1 MSDILIDRSRAQT
14 AVITINRPQ
23 RKNACDMTAWT
34 DMLNAFADLAR
45 ETSVR
50 LAVLTG
56 ADGDFCAGDDIVAFR
71 AIKDDAR
78 AADEQRRRIQEC
90 YAALQDAPFPIVA
103 AIRGVCVGGG
113 CSLAMCCDFR
123 IADATARIGV
133 PVAKLGLVYPTI
145 QLQRLVALIGAQEAR
160 RWIYTGDLVGA
171 AEAHRAG
178 FIDAL
183 TDDDPVEAALAF
195 GAPMMSGAPLSIA
208 GSKAQLNAISA
219 GQAAEKQVELDAM
232 MTRADNSEDFD
243 EAARAFAEKRK
254 PRFRGR

>member
-1 MSDILIDRSRAQT
+1 MSDILIDRSREQI
-14 AVITINRPQ
+14 AVVTINRPQ
-23 RKNACDMTAWT
+23 RKNACDMAAWT
-34 DMLNAFADLAR
+34 DLLHAFAALSKD
-45 ETSVR
+45 SGVR
-50 LAVLTG
+50 LAILTG
-56 ADGDFCAGDDIVAFR
+56 AGNDFCAGDDIIAFR
-71 AIKDDAR
+71 AIKDDAA
-78 AADEQRRRIQEC
+78 AADAQRKRIQEC

-160 RWIYTGDLVGA
+160 RWIYTGELVGA

-178 FIDAL
+178 FLDAL
-183 TDDDPVEAALAF
+183 ANGDPVEAALTF
-195 GAPMMSGAPLSIA
+195 GAPIMSGAPLSIA
-208 GSKAQLNAISA
+208 GSKAQLNAICA
-219 GQAAEKQVELDAM
+219 GQAAEKHAELEAM
-232 MTRADNSEDFD
+232 MVRADHSEDFD
-243 EAARAFAEKRK
+243 EAARAFAGKRK

>member
-1 MSDILIDRSRAQT
+1 MSDILIDRSRAET
-14 AVITINRPQ
+14 AVVTINRPQ
-23 RKNACDMTAWT
+23 RKNACDMAAWT
-34 DMLNAFADLAR
+34 DMLNVFTVLSKD
-45 ETSVR
+45 SGVR
-50 LAVLTG
+50 LAILTG
-56 ADGDFCAGDDIVAFR
+56 AGNDFCAGDDIVAFR
-71 AIKDDAR
+71 AIKDDAA
-78 AADEQRRRIQEC
+78 AADAQRKRIQEC

-160 RWIYTGDLVGA
+160 RWIYTGELVGA

-178 FIDAL
+178 FLDSLAES
-183 TDDDPVEAALAF
+183 DPVEAALAF
-195 GAPMMSGAPLSIA
+195 GATMMSGAPLSIA
-208 GSKAQLNAISA
+208 GSKAQLNAICA
-219 GQAAEKQVELDAM
+219 GQAAEKQAELDAM
-232 MTRADNSEDFD
+232 MVRADHSEDFD
-243 EAARAFAEKRK
+243 EAARAFAGKRK